1 MEKEVSN
8 SSLLGLI
15 ILGLCGLGVIGGII
29 YYIVTTFFI
38 QEGGLKLTLP
48 QIFFFLVAVCGI
60 AEYFFI
66 KSNNDKLNIW
76 DNSGYEY
83 EDNLVALADV
93 DYYESSFQ
101 IRTPKKVS
109 YLKALRC
116 KLGDIS
122 EKKTLKFG
130 NDTVVDIE
138 FGNNNKLP
146 ITTYT
151 EEDLIIAKE
160 KTASLMWIWTVMMVA
175 ECFVVIGL
183 YIRKILKM

>member
-138 FGNNNKLP
+138 GVVNS
-146 ITTYT
+146 IGEYY
-151 EEDLIIAKE
+151 LIGDKYLKKGFILLSCPLLRGKRC
-160 KTASLMWIWTVMMVA
+160 L
-175 ECFVVIGL
+175 CFS
-183 YIRKILKM
+183 RKIKFSLSGKC